1 MEVQALAIPDVLIL
15 KPKRFGD
22 ARGFFSEVFRESAA
36 EAAGITDRF
45 VQDNH
50 SFSAEKGVVRGLHFQ
65 APPQAQGKLMR
76 VTRGAIFD
84 VALDIRIGSSTYGQH
99 VAAEVSSEEWSQIW
113 VPPGFAHGFC
123 TLTPNTE
130 VIYKVTSE
138 YAPASEGGVLW
149 IDPALGIDWPV
160 ESTSAIVS
168 PRDTKWPVLAE
179 LVSPFRYARI

>member
-99 VAAEVSSEEWSQIW
+99 VAAE
-113 VPPGFAHGFC
+113 
-123 TLTPNTE
+123 
-130 VIYKVTSE
+130 
-138 YAPASEGGVLW
+138 
-149 IDPALGIDWPV
+149 
-160 ESTSAIVS
+160 
-168 PRDTKWPVLAE
+168 
-179 LVSPFRYARI
+179 